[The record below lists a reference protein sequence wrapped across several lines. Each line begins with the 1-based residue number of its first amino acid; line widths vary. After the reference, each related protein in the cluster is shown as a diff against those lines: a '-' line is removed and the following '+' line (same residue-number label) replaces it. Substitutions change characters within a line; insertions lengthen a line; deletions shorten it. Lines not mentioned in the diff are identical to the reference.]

1 MTPSVHNA
9 RGSTSATKAETDG
22 NDDDDDDDEF

>member
-9 RGSTSATKAETDG
+9 RGSTSDTKAETDG
-22 NDDDDDDDEF
+22 NDDDDDDEF

>member
-22 NDDDDDDDEF
+22 NDDDDDDEF